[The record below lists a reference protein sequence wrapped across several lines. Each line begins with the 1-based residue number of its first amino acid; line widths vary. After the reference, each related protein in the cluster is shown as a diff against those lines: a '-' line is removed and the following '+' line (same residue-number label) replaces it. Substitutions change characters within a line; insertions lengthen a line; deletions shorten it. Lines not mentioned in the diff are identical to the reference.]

1 MTYAYVLY
9 DGYRGDITSK
19 IIDSLLQDI
28 SKLLVCE
35 IFFKNVPFK
44 IFLFSIF
51 ISPSNTKWN
60 VFFFRRIN
68 KM

>member
-35 IFFKNVPFK
+35 IVKNVTLGK
-44 IFLFSIF
+44 YYKNIQ
-51 ISPSNTKWN
+51 K
-60 VFFFRRIN
+60 
-68 KM
+68 